1 MLPQSLKANTQL
13 CYWVR
18 VKQVFLCIKLFV
30 FVCMCECEEKY
41 RTHNL
46 LECLRQTQST
56 VGRVGVISE
65 SIQKIIHCKYIIYIY
80 TFLNIFTNIPSTIH
94 YTVYFSLQNNWEGLG
109 ELKKEM
115 HQYYKINRRAVP
127 ICTLLLF
134 LCFVS
139 WSSVS
144 QSISYLSSSSSPLFL
159 FQSSYIPP
167 GANKSLG
174 MPASGMGSPNK

>member
-1 MLPQSLKANTQL
+1 MFV
-13 CYWVR
+13 YVE
-18 VKQVFLCIKLFV
+18 VCIH
-30 FVCMCECEEKY
+30 VCVCELVCEEKY

-46 LECLRQTQST
+46 LAYLPQTQGR

-80 TFLNIFTNIPSTIH
+80 TYLNIFTNIPSTIH
-94 YTVYFSLQNNWEGLG
+94 YTVYFFLQNNWGGLSR

-127 ICTLLLF
+127 ICAPLLF

-139 WSSVS
+139 
-144 QSISYLSSSSSPLFL
+144 
-159 FQSSYIPP
+159 
-167 GANKSLG
+167 
-174 MPASGMGSPNK
+174 